1 MDKHER
7 WRGLFSHP
15 DRLERWQAFAR
26 EAEKKIGAFLQFEP
40 QLALADS
47 ASGGA
52 PAGAPANPLA
62 GVPFGV
68 KDLIAVRR
76 SRLTCGSRL
85 LKDFVTPY
93 TAPAAQRPH

>member
-26 EAEKKIGAFLQFEP
+26 RAEKKVGAFLQFDP

-47 ASGGA
+47 AGGA
-52 PAGAPANPLA
+52 GERRLGAGAATPWPACP
-62 GVPFGV
+62 
-68 KDLIAVRR
+68 
-76 SRLTCGSRL
+76 SGSR
-85 LKDFVTPY
+85 TSSPC
-93 TAPAAQRPH
+93 APSA